1 MDKEKLRETLE
12 MIKKANE
19 DKENLTTKYEE
30 AKEEY
35 GENTGISKVLNTNLE
50 KERQKVEKLK
60 IYTDDLV
67 NEKNKI
73 ELEIKELEERRK
85 IAKKEGRNMLSLIE
99 KDEKNN
105 VAKTDKIQEN
115 RMKKAKELGKE
126 VLELNSKISEKSN
139 LLEEIKSSLEILGY
153 KEPEKEQKEDK
164 EEKEQKEV
172 KEQKIEKKSE
182 VEIYKDKLIREGNE
196 IIHDIATDYKN
207 IHLIEIDAE
216 KSHNEEKNN
225 TKQLSEEEQEAL
237 INETLEYIDNKGK
250 VNKKENIFKIVLNK
264 IKSFKIVGKIKT
276 FFGNVKYGIAGI
288 TGKTKLI
295 DKAQKIDFEINENI
309 EEKTGKENDSKYSLG
324 ELLNNSANLSLAEKH
339 AIADYANSYGEQ
351 EAIKR
356 FRGELASSEIGL
368 NVQEMLKEEK
378 ENEFKGRL
386 NVNDEDGKIEE
397 KAKEEINSR
406 NVIDKMKAAAEK
418 SIPTR

>member
-1 MDKEKLRETLE
+1 MDKEELRETLE
-12 MIKKANE
+12 MIKIANE

-73 ELEIKELEERRK
+73 ELEIKELEERRR
-85 IAKKEGRNMLSLIE
+85 IAKKEGRYMLSLIE

-164 EEKEQKEV
+164 EEKEQK
-172 KEQKIEKKSE
+172 IEKKSE
-182 VEIYKDKLIREGNE
+182 VETYKDKLIREGNE
-196 IIHDIATDYKN
+196 IIHDISTDYKN

-216 KSHNEEKNN
+216 KSHNEEKNI
-225 TKQLSEEEQEAL
+225 TQQKVKETQETL
-237 INETLEYIDNKGK
+237 INIAPENIDNKGK
-250 VNKKENIFKIVLNK
+250 IDKKENVFKRVLNK
-264 IKSFKIVGKIKT
+264 IKSFRIVGKIKT
-276 FFGNVKYGIAGI
+276 FFGNVKYGIEGI

-295 DKAQKIDFEINENI
+295 DKAQKIDFEINENN

-324 ELLNNSANLSLAEKH
+324 ELLNNSSNLSLAEKH

-351 EAIKR
+351 EAIQR